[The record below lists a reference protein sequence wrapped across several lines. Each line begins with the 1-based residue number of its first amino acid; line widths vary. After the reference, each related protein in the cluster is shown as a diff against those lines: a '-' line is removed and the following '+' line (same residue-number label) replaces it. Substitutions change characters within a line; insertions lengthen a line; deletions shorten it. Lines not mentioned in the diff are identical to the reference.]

1 MNPVVI
7 VIVRFLHNLFTAVWI
22 GGLLLI
28 TLTLFPALKK
38 TLGHSAETEKIMDA
52 VMRKQG
58 KLVILAIIVLT
69 VTGVLLAR
77 SSGNVTGLMRF
88 DSQYASL
95 LSLKHILMIV
105 MAVLAFLRLF
115 GFRGLASQPNKD
127 RKKLSLLLL
136 HINTLIGVA
145 VLLLSAM
152 TAAM

>member
-7 VIVRFLHNLFTAVWI
+7 VIVKFLHDLFTAVWI

-52 VMRKQG
+52 VMMKQG
-58 KLVILAIIVLT
+58 KLVVLAVIVLT
-69 VTGVLLAR
+69 LTGILLAR

-95 LSLKHILMIV
+95 LSIKHILMIV
-105 MAVLAFLRLF
+105 MVVVAFSRLF

-136 HINTLIGVA
+136 HLNTLVGVA
-145 VLLLSAM
+145 VLFLSAM
-152 TAAM
+152 TATM

>member
-7 VIVRFLHNLFTAVWI
+7 VIVKFLHDLFTAVWI

-52 VMRKQG
+52 VMMKQG
-58 KLVILAIIVLT
+58 KLVVLAVIVLT
-69 VTGVLLAR
+69 LTGMLLAR

-95 LSLKHILMIV
+95 LSIKHILMIV
-105 MAVLAFLRLF
+105 MVVVAFSRLF

-136 HINTLIGVA
+136 HLNTLVGVA
-145 VLLLSAM
+145 VLFLSAM
-152 TAAM
+152 TATM

>member
-1 MNPVVI
+1 MNPVMI
-7 VIVRFLHNLFTAVWI
+7 VIVKFLHDLFTAVWI

-28 TLTLFPALKK
+28 TITLFPALKK
-38 TLGHSAETEKIMDA
+38 TLGHTAESEKIMDA
-52 VMRKQG
+52 VMRKQS
-58 KLVILAIIVLT
+58 KLVILAVIVLT
-69 VTGVLLAR
+69 LTGLLLAR

-95 LSLKHILMIV
+95 LSIKHILMIV
-105 MAVLAFLRLF
+105 MVAVAFSRLF

-136 HINTLIGVA
+136 HINTLVGVA